1 MQKNLKNDTIIV
13 VDDHLNTPEF
23 DEYRATLAQGGKAGF
38 VENYMNNIGAEC
50 LHDGYQIVWRL

>member
-1 MQKNLKNDTIIV
+1 MSSVHTIIV

-38 VENYMNNIGAEC
+38 VENYMNMVMNGI
-50 LHDGYQIVWRL
+50 I

>member
-1 MQKNLKNDTIIV
+1 M
-13 VDDHLNTPEF
+13 DDHLNTPEF